1 MVGVDLLVGTKVV
14 LLLFV
19 VVELIATF
27 LLFPLNG
34 FLVWFGGCLF
44 VVVCGGGGGFVVVS
58 LVVVVMGS
66 GRWLVMLSGC
76 PGCLLTFLE
85 TTVNCCLIG
94 WIKSILEFKTIS
106 LSLAW

>member
-1 MVGVDLLVGTKVV
+1 MLVGRKVV

-19 VVELIATF
+19 VVELIVTF

-44 VVVCGGGGGFVVVS
+44 VVVCGGGGFVVVS
-58 LVVVVMGS
+58 VVVVVMGS